1 MPRPIP
7 NAFQNTA
14 PRSGIAEQQDSSRW
28 DPQNPPSFPL
38 PRLCLK
44 DMDDDVI
51 EVQVFDRP
59 TTGRRGMVWAVA
71 ARPEKQLSANQYIV
85 LKTST
90 RTSGVGR
97 LSTLNGLFRHWAQF
111 VVAGGPT
118 PCSLRVPIPWVCL
131 SPIECHTHSTRY
143 LTLPKTP
150 APHPAFLSN
159 PLIAKDDENPYEFEV
174 WEDSAVLD
182 LRLARIYNITIWP
195 EGARRH

>member
-7 NAFQNTA
+7 NAFQNIA
-14 PRSGIAEQQDSSRW
+14 LRSGIAEQQDSSRW

-44 DMDDDVI
+44 DIDDDVI

-90 RTSGVGR
+90 RTSGALGAVRRRGRPDAVQPARPGPVG
-97 LSTLNGLFRHWAQF
+97 
-111 VVAGGPT
+111 
-118 PCSLRVPIPWVCL
+118 VPQPNRMPYPL
-131 SPIECHTHSTRY
+131 DA
-143 LTLPKTP
+143 LPHAAEDP
-150 APHPAFLSN
+150 APHPSFLSS

-182 LRLARIYNITIWP
+182 LRLARIYNITILP